1 VKVLL
6 DTNIIVRA
14 AQPNSPDWSS
24 IEQAL
29 SKLIGS
35 GGKLCLVPQ
44 NLYEFWV
51 IATRPTNV
59 ILGKTAHDGRLVAAM
74 QRHSIPNILT
84 FNKGDFLRFPISI
97 FTPADIISDVI
108 PQS

>member
-1 VKVLL
+1 MKVLL

-29 SKLIGS
+29 SKLIGL

-51 IATRPTNV
+51 VATRPTNV
-59 ILGKTAHDGRLVAAM
+59 NGFGPIEPRALPWAIT
-74 QRHSIPNILT
+74 
-84 FNKGDFLRFPISI
+84 LRPVG
-97 FTPADIISDVI
+97 AKDH
-108 PQS
+108 